1 MGDRETDTCL
11 HGMTVSSCL
20 ICQTL
25 EPDRRR
31 GRQAEGAAPMAVGRR
46 GVSGRGILVG
56 LVVVGVLLVLVTS
69 WLVALAWTV
78 LRAVQL
84 VVVAVVAGWVGW
96 RLGVRHGRR
105 HPR

>member
-1 MGDRETDTCL
+1 MGERGTGTCP
-11 HGMTVSSCL
+11 HGMTVSTCL

-25 EPDRRR
+25 EPEPRGTRR
-31 GRQAEGAAPMAVGRR
+31 GEARALGRSRSGGGA
-46 GVSGRGILVG
+46 LVR
-56 LVVVGVLLVLVTS
+56 LAVVGVVLVLIGS

-78 LRAVQL
+78 LRLLQL
-84 VVVAVVAGWVGW
+84 VAVAVGAGWVGW

>member
-1 MGDRETDTCL
+1 MGERGTDTCL

-25 EPDRRR
+25 EPDRRGSR
-31 GRQAEGAAPMAVGRR
+31 RAEGAPMAVGRR
-46 GVSGRGILVG
+46 AVSGRGILVG

-69 WLVALAWTV
+69 WLVALAWTA
-78 LRAVQL
+78 LRVVQL
-84 VVVAVVAGWVGW
+84 VVVAVGAGWVGW

-105 HPR
+105 HPG